1 MSPSL
6 ETNQATFTSAYIHH
20 QDDLQVAL
28 AIRPVTTT
36 TYCNTSGFGSHA
48 QPPPPCGI
56 RTQMMLNNEMA
67 MQEEMRMERIPDI
80 GIRNNNDEIILY
92 KEDRIDRMLAN

>member
-1 MSPSL
+1 
-6 ETNQATFTSAYIHH
+6 
-20 QDDLQVAL
+20 
-28 AIRPVTTT
+28 
-36 TYCNTSGFGSHA
+36 
-48 QPPPPCGI
+48 
-56 RTQMMLNNEMA
+56 MMLNNEMA